1 MFLHAFQNH
10 GPNSNLGLRMF
21 ARTYRLI
28 VSMQCK
34 ATQNQEH
41 LLLVESVPESILAQY
56 PLPFQLQ
63 QLHGIDVIS
72 FPDAVPRACGQA
84 KTEAV
89 SGWMGAYCG
98 LQVLTWQ
105 MYMTE
110 TVRIFVTTGS
120 EGSSIDFRVAVRAS
134 PYFVRAS
141 TLDCWY

>member
-1 MFLHAFQNH
+1 
-10 GPNSNLGLRMF
+10 
-21 ARTYRLI
+21 
-28 VSMQCK
+28 MQEYIH
-34 ATQNQEH
+34 QEH
-41 LLLVESVPESILAQY
+41 LLLIESVPGSILAQY
-56 PLPFQLQ
+56 PLLFQLQ

-72 FPDAVPRACGQA
+72 FRDAAQRVCGPA
-84 KTEAV
+84 KTEGV

-120 EGSSIDFRVAVRAS
+120 EGSCIDFRVAARAS
-134 PYFVRAS
+134 PYLDRAS